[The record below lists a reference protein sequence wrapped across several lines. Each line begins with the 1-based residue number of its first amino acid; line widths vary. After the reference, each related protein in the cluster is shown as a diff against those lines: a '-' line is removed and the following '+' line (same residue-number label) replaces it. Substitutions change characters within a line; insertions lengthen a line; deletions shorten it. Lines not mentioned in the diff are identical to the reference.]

1 MNNITDKQVI
11 AQEKQAK
18 KSLVLADYDKYRVSH
33 KSDIAD
39 ETPIIFINDRKI
51 AVNGDISFITGQPK
65 AGKTS
70 IAAFIIATALMENI
84 PSELDSLKIKSTYC
98 KGKKIIYIDT
108 EQPYSQT
115 NKLRKR
121 INRIL
126 GVEKEPENLH
136 ILNIRSISRK
146 EKKDEVFSIIDSFKD
161 DLHFIILDG
170 IADLVKDPNIADES
184 FDLID
189 DLMRKAL
196 SYNIPI
202 LAYIHLNPNS
212 DKVRGNLGSEAD
224 RKCGAS
230 VSIKKD
236 SQTGIHSIESRYMRY
251 DGDIETVHF
260 RYDNE
265 INDFRTLTGNEA
277 KEAKDKEKLEKI
289 EFLNDVAYAATAGGR
304 SEIGFTPF
312 LEIIMSHYSCAESTA
327 KTRLKEM
334 VELEIVNKDTRGKNV
349 FYSLNK
355 IKE

>member
-1 MNNITDKQVI
+1 MNNIAEKQVI

-18 KSLVLADYDKYRVSH
+18 KSLVLADYEKYRVSH
-33 KSDIAD
+33 SSDIAD

-84 PSELDSLKIKSTYC
+84 PNELDTLKIKSNYC

-121 INRIL
+121 VCRIL
-126 GVEKEPENLH
+126 GTDKEPDNLH
-136 ILNIRSISRK
+136 ILNIRSIARK
-146 EKKDEVFSIIDSFKD
+146 EKKNEVFEIIDNFRN
-161 DLHFIILDG
+161 DLHFIIIDG

-196 SYNIPI
+196 LYNIPI

-277 KEAKDKEKLEKI
+277 KQAKEKENLEKI
-289 EFLNDVAYAATAGGR
+289 EFLKEVAYQATAGGR
-304 SEIGFTPF
+304 SEVGFTQF
-312 LEIIMSHYSCAESTA
+312 VEIVMSHFECEERTA
-327 KTRLKEM
+327 KTRIKEM
-334 VELEIVNKDTRGKNV
+334 ISLEIVNKEKKGKEV

-355 IKE
+355 IES